1 MRVSLAVV
9 VPEGSD
15 LVGSLERAQGEI
27 TVVRRTADLAELI
40 AVARSGLV
48 DAVLVADGAD
58 LLGRGL
64 LEEIARVPRPVGVVA
79 MSEVREDRRRLRALG
94 VPCLRA
100 DAEPLVL
107 ADAVQEAVRAAH
119 TGRPADLSVDPEE
132 QGPEAPTAEAEPEE
146 TDPPETGGE
155 SVGGGEEGTPAARG
169 QGPGGPPARTVR
181 GAGGRPVGE
190 GEPLSVGEADGV
202 AVVTDE
208 ELAGLFADTPTA
220 PVRSAKPEGD
230 GPLPPAGATG
240 RPSVLAADAGGLLEG
255 VDQVARA
262 EAGEEGRP
270 EPRLVAVW
278 GPTGAP
284 GRTTVAVNLAAEYA
298 IAGLRTLV
306 VDLDTY
312 GPAVGVHLGLT
323 EETAGVAR
331 AAHRADRGP
340 LTAEDL
346 VEAAVR
352 VRVAGGPLD
361 VLTGLTRPERWTEL
375 RPGALRQ
382 VLAESRRGWDRV
394 VVDVGFSLEQDEEL
408 SFDVPAPQRNG
419 AAVLALSLADRV
431 VAVGGAD
438 AVSLPRLLRG
448 LETLPE
454 DLPAERVEV
463 VMNRV
468 RPQASGI
475 SPQAQVSGVWAR
487 YGPDLPLVAQL
498 PWDPQAADRALFGGQ
513 VLAEAAPSGPL
524 RRALRE
530 LALRDPDAAARVT
543 AGARGRSGR
552 TRAARGG
559 ARRRVIPWP
568 APSPRTP

>member
-27 TVVRRTADLAELI
+27 TVVRRAADLAELI

-64 LEEIARVPRPVGVVA
+64 LEEIARAPRPVGVTA
-79 MSEVREDRRRLRALG
+79 MSEVWEDRRRLRTLG
-94 VPCLRA
+94 VPCLPA
-100 DAEPLVL
+100 DVEPLVL
-107 ADAVQEAVRAAH
+107 ADAVQEAVRTAH

-132 QGPEAPTAEAEPEE
+132 QGPEAPTAEA
-146 TDPPETGGE
+146 DPPRTGGA
-155 SVGGGEEGTPAARG
+155 SVGGGEEEAPAVRG
-169 QGPGGPPARTVR
+169 QGQGGPPARTIL
-181 GAGGRPVGE
+181 GAGGRAVGE
-190 GEPLSVGEADGV
+190 GEPSPAGAADGV
-202 AVVTDE
+202 VVVTDE
-208 ELAGLFADTPTA
+208 ELAGLFAVAPTA
-220 PVRSAKPEGD
+220 PVRSTGPEVD
-230 GPLPPAGATG
+230 GPPPPAGDPE
-240 RPSVLAADAGGLLEG
+240 RPHALEADAGDLPEG
-255 VDQVARA
+255 SDPAA
-262 EAGEEGRP
+262 LSEAGEEGRP
-270 EPRLVAVW
+270 EPRLVVVW

-340 LTAEDL
+340 LTAGDL
-346 VEAAVR
+346 LDAAVR
-352 VRVAGGPLD
+352 VRVAGGRLD

-375 RPGALRQ
+375 RPGALRH
-382 VLAESRRGWDRV
+382 VLAEARRGWDRV

-448 LETLPE
+448 LETFPE

-475 SPQAQVSGVWAR
+475 SPQAQVAGVWAR

>member
-15 LVGSLERAQGEI
+15 LVGALERAQAEI
-27 TVVRRTADLAELI
+27 TVVRRAADLAELI

-48 DAVLVADGAD
+48 DAVLVAQGAD
-58 LLGRGL
+58 QLGRGV
-64 LEEIARVPRPVGVVA
+64 LEEMARAPRPVGVSA
-79 MSEVREDRRRLRALG
+79 MSEVREDRERLRALG
-94 VPCLRA
+94 VPCLRV
-100 DAEPLVL
+100 DVEPLAL
-107 ADAVQEAVRAAH
+107 AAAVQEAVRAAH
-119 TGRPADLSVDPEE
+119 TGRTAGMPVDPEDRDPAE
-132 QGPEAPTAEAEPEE
+132 VPAESGAPSDAPGP
-146 TDPPETGGE
+146 DPDRASGRP
-155 SVGGGEEGTPAARG
+155 PAA
-169 QGPGGPPARTVR
+169 PG
-181 GAGGRPVGE
+181 
-190 GEPLSVGEADGV
+190 LSGEAFDAGEDTGV

-208 ELAGLFADTPTA
+208 QLAGLFADPADPVLPGGAEPDIADRPTDRA
-220 PVRSAKPEGD
+220 EERVPAPDDDPGDGAAGEHGRPVRPGTA
-230 GPLPPAGATG
+230 
-240 RPSVLAADAGGLLEG
+240 
-255 VDQVARA
+255 
-262 EAGEEGRP
+262 
-270 EPRLVAVW
+270 LVVVW

-298 IAGLRTLV
+298 VSGLRTLV

-340 LTAEDL
+340 LSTEDL
-346 VEAAVR
+346 VDAAVG
-352 VRVAGGPLD
+352 VRVAGGRLD
-361 VLTGLTRPERWTEL
+361 VLTGLTRPERWPEL
-375 RPGALRQ
+375 RPSALRH
-382 VLAESRRGWDRV
+382 VLTEARHGWDRV
-394 VVDVGFSLEQDEEL
+394 VVDVGFNLEQDEEL

-438 AVSLPRLLRG
+438 AVSLPRLLRA

-454 DLPAERVEV
+454 EVPTERVEV

-475 SPQAQVSGVWAR
+475 SPQAQVAGVWAR

-530 LALRDPDAAARVT
+530 LALRDPEVAARAS
-543 AGARGRSGR
+543 AGAQGRAGR
-552 TRAARGG
+552 PRAGG
-559 ARRRVIPWP
+559 REPRRRVIPWP
-568 APSPRTP
+568 APSRRTP

>member
-9 VPEGSD
+9 LPEGSD
-15 LVGSLERAQGEI
+15 LVGALERAQGEI
-27 TVVRRTADLAELI
+27 TVVRRAADLAELI

-48 DAVLVADGAD
+48 DAVLVAQGAD
-58 LLGRGL
+58 QLGRGV
-64 LEEIARVPRPVGVVA
+64 LEEMARAPRPVGVSA
-79 MSEVREDRRRLRALG
+79 MSEVREDRERLRALG

-100 DAEPLVL
+100 DVEPLAL
-107 ADAVQEAVRAAH
+107 AAAVHEAVRAAH
-119 TGRPADLSVDPEE
+119 TGRTADVPVDEE
-132 QGPEAPTAEAEPEE
+132 DRDPGDMPAEPVVQAG
-146 TDPPETGGE
+146 PPGAEPDTGGGDAPAHRRTAAAGRGPDRE
-155 SVGGGEEGTPAARG
+155 PERSSAVGDLAGEASGAEEGN
-169 QGPGGPPARTVR
+169 
-181 GAGGRPVGE
+181 
-190 GEPLSVGEADGV
+190 GV

-208 ELAGLFADTPTA
+208 ELAGLFGDAPGPALPSAAGTDVAHRTA
-220 PVRSAKPEGD
+220 EAPGERNA
-230 GPLPPAGATG
+230 
-240 RPSVLAADAGGLLEG
+240 
-255 VDQVARA
+255 VDA
-262 EAGEEGRP
+262 EAGAGGHTGPHGAGAPEGRGGP
-270 EPRLVAVW
+270 GRPGPALVAVW
-278 GPTGAP
+278 GPAGAP

-298 IAGLRTLV
+298 VSGLRTLV

-340 LTAEDL
+340 LSAEDL
-346 VEAAVR
+346 VDAAVG
-352 VRVAGGPLD
+352 VRVAGGRLD
-361 VLTGLTRPERWTEL
+361 VLTGLTRPERWPEL
-375 RPGALRQ
+375 RPSALRQ
-382 VLAESRRGWDRV
+382 VLAEARRGWDRV

-431 VAVGGAD
+431 MAVGGAD
-438 AVSLPRLLRG
+438 AVSLPRLLRA

-454 DLPAERVEV
+454 EVPRERIEV

-468 RPQASGI
+468 RPQASGV
-475 SPQAQVSGVWAR
+475 SPQAQVAGVWAR

-530 LALRDPDAAARVT
+530 LARRDPEVAARAT
-543 AGARGRSGR
+543 AGAQGRAGRPRVGGRGP
-552 TRAARGG
+552 
-559 ARRRVIPWP
+559 RRRVIPWP
-568 APSPRTP
+568 APSRRTP